1 MECVNKMFSVL
12 FFICHY
18 ELLIFKFTITL
29 VINFTRDMNFLSPKF
44 YLAILLGNDMLIDT
58 PFLLKIRGKL

>member
-12 FFICHY
+12 FFNCHY
-18 ELLIFKFTITL
+18 ELLVFKFTITL